1 MRGAAPDVDF
11 VRRRSANPPLRPL
24 QITGRDRTRL
34 MIPPAATA
42 PAPMYSTYAFWIC
55 DTDMSLIRCA
65 VSGESGTVQPLPKN
79 LIAGIKTR
87 YESTPPAAI
96 MQEI

>member
-1 MRGAAPDVDF
+1 M
-11 VRRRSANPPLRPL
+11 
-24 QITGRDRTRL
+24 TGNDRIRL

-55 DTDMSLIRCA
+55 ETDMSLIRCA
-65 VSGESGTVQPLPKN
+65 VSGASGMVQPLPKN

-87 YESTPPAAI
+87 YESTPPATM
-96 MQEI
+96 MQEIRGPMM